1 MTPTSIHS
9 TCTCRFFHQGQCS
22 CPDVTL
28 FVIDDDSHAAGPFR
42 LQQDGARMTFF
53 YCLNGQARIDAQAAD
68 GEAFSEE
75 IGKGNSLL
83 FCLNGGFSISRA
95 GKRIQAV
102 GLQLRPE
109 CLRLFACQL
118 GFVHDGLRKSSS
130 RTLKGDIPLH
140 LRILLEQIL
149 NCRDDGLLRDV
160 FLAHKKY
167 ELLYQQIELL
177 DRENSH
183 KCVSPAECR
192 AAHRAYAILLQ
203 DIGKPPSLP
212 ELAAAVGVNR
222 TRLTGLVQDAL
233 RGHCLRHP
241 APGASGVRPK
251 ASQRK
256 GKKHHRNSV
265 SVRIFQSEPSHQ
277 GFFRPIRDL
286 PKAIPD
292 CQAARAPCRFRFMR
306 RAAYMSPPCRFL
318 TYHTPYIGS
327 SSAFP
332 LAKPPSPSRCSAQAG
347 FPEEETPKRPY
358 TMV

>member
-1 MTPTSIHS
+1 
-9 TCTCRFFHQGQCS
+9 
-22 CPDVTL
+22 
-28 FVIDDDSHAAGPFR
+28 
-42 LQQDGARMTFF
+42 MTFF

-130 RTLKGDIPLH
+130 RTLKGDILLH

-167 ELLYQQIELL
+167 ELLYQQIRTLGQGKQPQM
-177 DRENSH
+177 RQPGG
-183 KCVSPAECR
+183 VPGR
-192 AAHRAYAILLQ
+192 A
-203 DIGKPPSLP
+203 PSLCHTASGYRKAA
-212 ELAAAVGVNR
+212 ELAR
-222 TRLTGLVQDAL
+222 TGSRRGGQPHTADGLVQDAL

-292 CQAARAPCRFRFMR
+292 CQAARAPCRSRFMR

-332 LAKPPSPSRCSAQAG
+332 LAKPPPHPVVPRKRDFRKRKRRSGPTRWYSRRQPSTTL
-347 FPEEETPKRPY
+347 P
-358 TMV
+358 